1 MGHNHDHGHSHSHSA
16 NKKTLTIS
24 LIIITAYMAIEVV
37 GGLLTNSLAL
47 LADAGHMLSD
57 AVSLFIALMAFKFS
71 SKVADYGKTYG
82 YKRFEI
88 LAAVINGATLILI
101 SVYIIYEAI

>member
-1 MGHNHDHGHSHSHSA
+1 MAHNHDHNHSHSA

-24 LIIITAYMAIEVV
+24 LVIIAVYMAIEVI

-57 AVSLFIALMAFKFS
+57 AISLFIALMAFTFS
-71 SKVADYGKTYG
+71 AKVETTLPWSMYTLLVRKITGWGT
-82 YKRFEI
+82 
-88 LAAVINGATLILI
+88 LASAVIENH
-101 SVYIIYEAI
+101 II

>member
-1 MGHNHDHGHSHSHSA
+1 MGHDHGHSHSHSA

-24 LIIITAYMAIEVV
+24 LVIITLYMAVEVI

-57 AVSLFIALMAFKFS
+57 AVSLFIALMN
-71 SKVADYGKTYG
+71 D
-82 YKRFEI
+82 I
-88 LAAVINGATLILI
+88 
-101 SVYIIYEAI
+101 